1 MAADSV
7 EDGMDET
14 ETGKLLGE
22 SRLEQAEARHPH
34 SSADSGGF
42 EIFGTVVSH
51 WTIWRLSG
59 SLQRV

>member
-22 SRLEQAEARHPH
+22 SRLEEAEARHPY

-42 EIFGTVVSH
+42 EIFGTVVSR
-51 WTIWRLSG
+51 WTIWWLSG